1 MLIGSVLCTA
11 AQAWAMLLLGRAL
24 QGVGAA
30 GINNLIGIILSDR
43 VSLKDNARNTT
54 IFAFIG
60 GFGFSVG
67 PLIGG

>member
-1 MLIGSVLCTA
+1 
-11 AQAWAMLLLGRAL
+11 MLLLGRAL